1 MARNSD
7 SLDVTVQRLNQSL
20 NRLNRSLASFEQTSA
35 TLDTIANKLN
45 DGDGTAGRLL
55 NDPGLYMK
63 LDSAA
68 TRTNSLLRDFQED
81 PGRYLNDMTLVK
93 VF

>member
-1 MARNSD
+1 
-7 SLDVTVQRLNQSL
+7 
-20 NRLNRSLASFEQTSA
+20 
-35 TLDTIANKLN
+35 
-45 DGDGTAGRLL
+45 
-55 NDPGLYMK
+55 MK